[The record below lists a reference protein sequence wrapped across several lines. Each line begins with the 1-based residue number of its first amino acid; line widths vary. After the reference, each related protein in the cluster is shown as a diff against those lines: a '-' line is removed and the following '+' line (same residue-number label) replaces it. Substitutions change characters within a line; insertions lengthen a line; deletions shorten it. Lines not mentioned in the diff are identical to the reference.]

1 MPTPA
6 ITITAEPSGSVVAK
20 GATDDLSA
28 SLLKHAGFRQIQDWH
43 GLRHRLPTTT
53 PLADKVAIATYAAEM
68 LRAARYS
75 VELPPSLDTAPVSTP
90 ADSFGPYTAGAA
102 VAQITERI
110 GAAENGAEF
119 RQAVDHLLHPEYGV
133 MECLREALE
142 VAGDHVSDLDQDA
155 YEVADQFVYAAEN
168 VSSAHTGLIETD
180 EALRRVGDQ
189 DHPRLT
195 ASAPAPGS
203 SVARQAALAPSPA
216 ATRSAVP
223 PTVGGTASPSTP
235 PVSKP
240 NAPGPLR

>member
-1 MPTPA
+1 MPDPT

-28 SLLKHAGFRQIQDWH
+28 SLLKHAGFRQIDDWH
-43 GLRHRLPTTT
+43 GRRHRLPTTT
-53 PLADKVAIATYAAEM
+53 PLADKAAISTYAAEM

-75 VELPPSLDTAPVSTP
+75 VELPPSLDAAPVSTP
-90 ADSFGPYTAGAA
+90 ADPFGPYAAGAA

-119 RQAVDHLLHPEYGV
+119 RRAVDHLLHPEYGV
-133 MECLREALE
+133 VECLREALE
-142 VAGDHVSDLDQDA
+142 VAGDHVTDLDQDA
-155 YEVADQFVYAAEN
+155 YAVADQFVYAAED
-168 VSSAHTGLIETD
+168 VSSAHTGLLEAD
-180 EALRRVGDQ
+180 EALRRVGGQ
-189 DHPRLT
+189 EHPGLT

-203 SVARQAALAPSPA
+203 SVAQQVALASSPA

-223 PTVGGTASPSTP
+223 PTLGGAASRAAP
-235 PVSKP
+235 PVPKP